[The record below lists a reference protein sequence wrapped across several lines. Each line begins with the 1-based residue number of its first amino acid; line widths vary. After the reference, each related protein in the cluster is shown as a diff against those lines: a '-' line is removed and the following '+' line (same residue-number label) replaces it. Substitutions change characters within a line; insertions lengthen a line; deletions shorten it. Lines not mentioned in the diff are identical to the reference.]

1 MKKEDKKMTNE
12 SIASLLGK
20 KKLENRTGSFH
31 TIFDSL
37 CQLDLQLFL
46 CIYSQRY
53 SIEVY
58 TD

>member
-1 MKKEDKKMTNE
+1 MTNE

-20 KKLENRTGSFH
+20 KKRLENRTGSFH
-31 TIFDSL
+31 TTFDSL